1 MKRSDMPGPM
11 CRELSLQVP
20 SSPRR
25 TDGKGILLFPVRVA
39 RANDIGSFAVPD
51 RLCRRHSFAPRYP
64 SFPNVGQATDVPKKT
79 GSQGLMTGPTMRAQ
93 GAEPERC
100 LRLPIIWPGKPER
113 IRTMDLKGK
122 KIAILATNGFEQAE
136 LEVPRD
142 RLSKAGATVDVVS
155 LASGEIKG
163 WDKKDWGRPVKVD
176 KTLDEVSAGDYD
188 AIVLP
193 GGQINP
199 DLLRVEPKAL
209 KFIKDIFDAKKVVAA
224 VCHAPWLLIETGIA
238 KGRRMTSFKSIKTD
252 VANAGAKWEDSEVV
266 VDQGVITSRNPG
278 DLEAFS
284 AKIIEEVKEGRH
296 TQRSA
301 A

>member
-1 MKRSDMPGPM
+1 
-11 CRELSLQVP
+11 
-20 SSPRR
+20 
-25 TDGKGILLFPVRVA
+25 
-39 RANDIGSFAVPD
+39 
-51 RLCRRHSFAPRYP
+51 
-64 SFPNVGQATDVPKKT
+64 
-79 GSQGLMTGPTMRAQ
+79 
-93 GAEPERC
+93 
-100 LRLPIIWPGKPER
+100 
-113 IRTMDLKGK
+113 MDLNGK
-122 KIAILATNGFEQAE
+122 KIAILATHGFEQSE

-142 RLSKAGATVDVVS
+142 RLKKAGATVDVVS

-176 KTLDEVSAGDYD
+176 KTLDQASASDYD
-188 AIVLP
+188 AVVLP

-209 KFIKDIFDAKKVVAA
+209 KFIKDIFDAKKIVAA

-238 KGRRMTSFKSIKTD
+238 KGRKMTSYKSIKTD

-266 VDQGVITSRNPG
+266 VDQGVVTSPNPG
-278 DLEAFS
+278 DLEVFC
-284 AKIIEEVKEGRH
+284 AKIVEEGREGRH

>member
-1 MKRSDMPGPM
+1 
-11 CRELSLQVP
+11 
-20 SSPRR
+20 
-25 TDGKGILLFPVRVA
+25 
-39 RANDIGSFAVPD
+39 
-51 RLCRRHSFAPRYP
+51 
-64 SFPNVGQATDVPKKT
+64 
-79 GSQGLMTGPTMRAQ
+79 
-93 GAEPERC
+93 
-100 LRLPIIWPGKPER
+100 
-113 IRTMDLKGK
+113 MDLNGK

-142 RLSKAGATVDVVS
+142 HLKKAGASVDVVS
-155 LASGEIKG
+155 LAAGEIKG
-163 WDKKDWGRPVKVD
+163 WNKKDWGRAVKVD
-176 KTLDEVSAGDYD
+176 KTLDQVSPSEYD
-188 AIVLP
+188 AVVLP

-209 KFIKDIFDAKKVVAA
+209 KFIKDIFDARKVVAA

-238 KGRRMTSFKSIKTD
+238 KGRKMTSYKSIKTD
-252 VANAGAKWEDSEVV
+252 VINAGGRWEDSEVV

-296 TQRSA
+296 LGRNA